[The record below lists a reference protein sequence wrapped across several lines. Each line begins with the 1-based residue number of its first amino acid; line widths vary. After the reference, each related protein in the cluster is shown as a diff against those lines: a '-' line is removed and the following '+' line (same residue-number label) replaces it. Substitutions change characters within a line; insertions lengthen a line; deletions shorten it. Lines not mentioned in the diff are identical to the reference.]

1 MAQNP
6 HLARLD
12 ALEQRVTEIEASL
25 STERLPP
32 ILKNMRD
39 RINAIEKRD
48 TSNDL
53 QIELEQLQKQIV
65 ELRAGVA
72 RIGTETDNTPVWSE
86 RVLLDSTV
94 KDGFRVKEA
103 TVTVAN
109 AKGDD
114 ATREERRRRLA
125 ELIEDG
131 QAVADQM
138 NNQRDQ
144 VKRFA

>member
-1 MAQNP
+1 MATNP

-12 ALEQRVTEIEASL
+12 ALEAKVAAL
-25 STERLPP
+25 
-32 ILKNMRD
+32 
-39 RINAIEKRD
+39 EKSD

-53 QIELEQLQKQIV
+53 QIELEQLQEQFV
-65 ELRAGVA
+65 EIRAGSA
-72 RIGTETDNTPVWSE
+72 RIASETENAPLWTE
-86 RVLLDSTV
+86 RVNLDSTV
-94 KDGFRVKEA
+94 KDGYRVKEA

-131 QAVADQM
+131 QAVADAM

>member
-1 MAQNP
+1 MAENR

-12 ALEQRVTEIEASL
+12 ALERSVETLSLMIQRLNAIVSEHTDTIGDTAL
-25 STERLPP
+25 DAAPTYTERL
-32 ILKNMRD
+32 N
-39 RINAIEKRD
+39 
-48 TSNDL
+48 
-53 QIELEQLQKQIV
+53 
-65 ELRAGVA
+65 
-72 RIGTETDNTPVWSE
+72 
-86 RVLLDSTV
+86 LDSTI
-94 KDGFRVKEA
+94 KDGWRPKEA

-109 AKGDD
+109 AKGDE

-138 NNQRDQ
+138 NSQRDQ